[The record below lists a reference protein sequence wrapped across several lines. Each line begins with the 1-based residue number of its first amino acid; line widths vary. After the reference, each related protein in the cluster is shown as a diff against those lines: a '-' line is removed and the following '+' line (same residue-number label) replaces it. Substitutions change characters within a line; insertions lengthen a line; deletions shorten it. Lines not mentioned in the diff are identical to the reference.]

1 MPDVDQDL
9 ATCYH
14 EAAHAVFA
22 LKVCGGAVRYVEV
35 GDGYCGARLPAF
47 SGPAENWRRALYTL
61 AGSFAEQLKIW
72 GEIQPDS
79 IEDILE
85 AGEIEAED
93 PEEERGDRFHL
104 VRYLEGMGA
113 DSFDDLRDEYEEV
126 VRDTEN
132 EVRRLWSD
140 IEIVAAALK
149 ERRCL
154 VAHELE
160 ELLEGGD
167 DA

>member
-1 MPDVDQDL
+1 MANVDQDR

-35 GDGYCGARLPAF
+35 GEGYCAAEIPGF
-47 SGPAENWRRALYTL
+47 SGWADNWRRALYTL
-61 AGSFAEQLKIW
+61 AGSFAEHLAIW
-72 GEIQPDS
+72 GEVRPMS
-79 IEDILE
+79 FEEVLE
-85 AGEIEAED
+85 AAQLEAED
-93 PEEERGDRFHL
+93 GDEGDRFHL
-104 VRYLEGMGA
+104 VACLERMGA
-113 DSFDDLRDEYEEV
+113 DSVEDLRDEYETV

-132 EVRRLWSD
+132 KVRQQWLD

-154 VAHELE
+154 DAHELE
-160 ELLEGGD
+160 ELLKGSGN
-167 DA
+167 A